1 VPGQHAV
8 SDPWTPPGQPARR
21 GGDSRRTTTI
31 AVVVAVVVVAFLLH
45 THRLSRFTLVYFAV
59 LIPSIILHEVSHGV
73 VANALGD
80 DTAKRAGRLTL
91 NPVAH
96 VDPLGSI
103 IVPGLLVLTSNVA
116 FGWAK
121 PVPVNV
127 GRLRHPRNGSVLVSL
142 AGPFTNGIL
151 FAACALAFRYL
162 LSHGLFLP
170 PTGNTFPLGYQFLLA
185 GGLAN
190 ITVGVFNLIPLP
202 PLDGSAVVERLVPD
216 RHLQAYYRIRPYGM
230 VIVFLFAIFVLQSS
244 QVGAHLFGYE
254 LKAWNAVA
262 GTNFA

>member
-1 VPGQHAV
+1 M
-8 SDPWTPPGQPARR
+8 SDGWTPPSQPSPRRR
-21 GGDSRRTTTI
+21 GGSERTTAIAVVI
-31 AVVVAVVVVAFLLH
+31 AVVVVLFLLH
-45 THRLSRFTLVYFAV
+45 THRLSRFTIVYFAV
-59 LIPSIILHEVSHGV
+59 LIPSIILHEISHGA
-73 VANALGD
+73 VANVLGD

-91 NPVAH
+91 NPFAH
-96 VDPLGSI
+96 IDPLGSV

-127 GRLRHPRNGSVLVSL
+127 GRLRHPRNGSVVVAL
-142 AGPFTNGIL
+142 AGPVTNGIL
-151 FAACALAFRYL
+151 FAVCALAFRYL
-162 LSHGLFLP
+162 LTHGLFLP
-170 PTGNTFPLGYQFLLA
+170 PTGNTIPLGYQFLLA

-202 PLDGSAVVERLVPD
+202 PLDGSAIVERLVPD
-216 RHLQAYYRIRPYGM
+216 RHLHAYYRIRPYGM

-244 QVGAHLFGYE
+244 QIGAHLFGYE

-262 GTNFA
+262 GTSFA

>member
-1 VPGQHAV
+1 MSG
-8 SDPWTPPGQPARR
+8 PWTPPGQPPRR
-21 GGDSRRTTTI
+21 RSGDSRRTTT
-31 AVVVAVVVVAFLLH
+31 VVVSVVAVAVVLFLLH

-73 VANALGD
+73 VANMLGD

-96 VDPLGSI
+96 IDPLGSV

-127 GRLRHPRNGSVLVSL
+127 GRLRHPRNGSVAVSL
-142 AGPFTNGIL
+142 AGPITNGIL
-151 FAACALAFRYL
+151 FAVCALAFRYSL
-162 LSHGLFLP
+162 AHGLFLP
-170 PTGNTFPLGYQFLLA
+170 PTGETFPLGYQFLLA

-202 PLDGSAVVERLVPD
+202 PLDGSALVERLVPA
-216 RHLQAYYRIRPYGM
+216 RHLHAYYRVRPYGM
-230 VIVFLFAIFVLQSS
+230 MIVFLFAIFVLQGS
-244 QVGAHLFGYE
+244 VGAHLFSQE

>member
-1 VPGQHAV
+1 V
-8 SDPWTPPGQPARR
+8 SGPWTPPSPPPRR
-21 GGDSRRTTTI
+21 QGDPRRTTTI
-31 AVVVAVVVVAFLLH
+31 VVIIAVVVVVLLLR
-45 THRLSRFTLVYFAV
+45 THRLSRFTIIYFCV
-59 LIPSIILHEVSHGV
+59 LIPSIILHEISHGV

-91 NPVAH
+91 NPLAH
-96 VDPLGSI
+96 IDPMGSV
-103 IVPGLLVLTSNVA
+103 IVPALLVLSSNVA

-127 GRLRHPRNGSVLVSL
+127 GRLRHPRNGSVVVSL
-142 AGPFTNGIL
+142 AGPITNGIL
-151 FAACALAFRYL
+151 FVACALAFRYL
-162 LSHGLFLP
+162 LSNGLFLP

-202 PLDGSAVVERLVPD
+202 PLDGSALVERLVPD
-216 RHLQAYYRIRPYGM
+216 RHLHAYYRIRPYGM

-244 QVGAHLFGYE
+244 SVGAHLFSAE